1 MFWKH
6 HVSKEL
12 FMRSK
17 RISDIEDYIYENK
30 TVTLDQLCR
39 VFDVSKN
46 TIRRDLKEI
55 ISGGNFKKI
64 YGGITVKDNKDL
76 LPFSERNISNLDAKK
91 KIAAKAAELVED
103 SDVIFIDSGTT
114 TIHLIDFIKEKKNL
128 TIITNNLEV
137 MIRVIPYENIKLIS
151 LSGELDRNTLS
162 FTGDTASAVLKSY
175 NISKAF
181 MASAGVSIN
190 GGVTNSSTKEY
201 DIKTT
206 AVKRS
211 NSVYLL
217 TSQDKFNLVAIMTY
231 CTLDKL
237 TGIITDG
244 HPPQDIQEFMTEHDM
259 ELIISR

>member
-1 MFWKH
+1 
-6 HVSKEL
+6 
-12 FMRSK
+12 MRSK

-55 ISGGNFKKI
+55 IAGGNFKKI

-217 TSQDKFNLVAIMTY
+217 TSEDKFNLVAIMTY

-259 ELIISR
+259 ELVIAR

>member
-1 MFWKH
+1 
-6 HVSKEL
+6 
-12 FMRSK
+12 MRSK

-64 YGGITVKDNKDL
+64 YGGVTVKDNKDM
-76 LPFSERNISNLDAKK
+76 LPFSERNIANLDVKK

-103 SDVIFIDSGTT
+103 SDVVFIDSGTT
-114 TIHLIDFIKEKKNL
+114 TIHMIDYIKEKKNL
-128 TIITNNLEV
+128 TVITNNLEV

-162 FTGDTASAVLKSY
+162 FTGDTASSVLKSY
-175 NISKAF
+175 NISKSF
-181 MASAGVSIN
+181 MASAGVSID

-201 DIKTT
+201 DIKST

-211 NSVYLL
+211 NRVYLL
-217 TSQDKFNLVAIMTY
+217 TSADKFNTVAIMTY
-231 CTLDKL
+231 CTMDKL

-244 HPPQDIQEFMTEHDM
+244 EPPEDIAEYMAEHEI
-259 ELIISR
+259 ELFYAE

>member
-1 MFWKH
+1 
-6 HVSKEL
+6 
-12 FMRSK
+12 MRSR

-55 ISGGNFKKI
+55 IASGNFKKI
-64 YGGITVKDNKDL
+64 YGGITVKDSKDL
-76 LPFSERNISNLDAKK
+76 PPFSERNISNLDVKK
-91 KIAAKAAELVED
+91 MIAAKAAELVED

-114 TIHLIDFIKEKKNL
+114 TIHMIEHIKDRKNL

-181 MASAGVSIN
+181 MASAGVSID

-201 DIKTT
+201 DIKCT

-211 NSVYLL
+211 NWVYLL
-217 TSQDKFNLVAIMTY
+217 TSADKFNAVAIMTY

-237 TGIITDG
+237 SGIITEEA
-244 HPPQDIQEFMTEHDM
+244 PPQEIAEYMEEH
-259 ELIISR
+259 EINLYIAK

>member
-1 MFWKH
+1 
-6 HVSKEL
+6 
-12 FMRSK
+12 MRSK

-55 ISGGNFKKI
+55 IADGNFKKI

-76 LPFSERNISNLDAKK
+76 PPFSERNISNLEVKK
-91 KIAAKAAELVED
+91 RIAAKAAELVED

-114 TIHLIDFIKEKKNL
+114 TIHMIDHIKDRKNL

-181 MASAGVSIN
+181 MASAGVSID

-201 DIKTT
+201 DIKCT

-211 NSVYLL
+211 NWVYLL
-217 TSQDKFNLVAIMTY
+217 TSADKFNVVAIMTY

-237 TGIITDG
+237 TGIITDDA
-244 HPPQDIQEFMTEHDM
+244 PPQEIADYMDEHEID
-259 ELIISR
+259 LYIAK

>member
-1 MFWKH
+1 
-6 HVSKEL
+6 
-12 FMRSK
+12 MRSK

-55 ISGGNFKKI
+55 ISDGNFKKI
-64 YGGITVKDNKDL
+64 YGGVTVKDNKDL
-76 LPFSERNISNLDAKK
+76 LPFSERNINNLDAKK

-114 TIHLIDFIKEKKNL
+114 TIHMIDYIKEKKNL

-162 FTGDTASAVLKSY
+162 FTGDTASLVLKSY

-181 MASAGVSIN
+181 MASAGVSVD

-201 DIKTT
+201 DIKST

-211 NSVYLL
+211 NRVYLL
-217 TSQDKFNLVAIMTY
+217 TSADKFNEVAIMTY
-231 CTLDKL
+231 CTIDKL
-237 TGIITDG
+237 SGIISDG
-244 HPPQDIQEFMTEHDM
+244 KLPQDIKEYMDEQGMESYITE
-259 ELIISR
+259 

>member
-1 MFWKH
+1 
-6 HVSKEL
+6 
-12 FMRSK
+12 MRSK

-55 ISGGNFKKI
+55 ISEGNFKKI
-64 YGGITVKDNKDL
+64 YGGVTVKDNKDL

-114 TIHLIDFIKEKKNL
+114 TIHMIDFIKEKKNL

-201 DIKTT
+201 DIKST

-211 NSVYLL
+211 NTVYLL
-217 TSQDKFNLVAIMTY
+217 TSEDKFNLVAIMTY
-231 CTLDKL
+231 CTMDKL

-244 HPPQDIQEFMTEHDM
+244 MPPQDITDYMAEHEM
-259 ELIISR
+259 ELLISR

>member
-1 MFWKH
+1 
-6 HVSKEL
+6 
-12 FMRSK
+12 MRSK

-55 ISGGNFKKI
+55 ISDGNFKKI
-64 YGGITVKDNKDL
+64 YGGVTVKDNKDL

-114 TIHLIDFIKEKKNL
+114 TIHMIDFIKEKKNL

-181 MASAGVSIN
+181 MASAGISIN

-201 DIKTT
+201 DIKST

-217 TSQDKFNLVAIMTY
+217 TSEDKFNLVAIMTY

-237 TGIITDG
+237 TGIVTDG
-244 HPPQDIQEFMTEHDM
+244 RPPQDIIEYMEEHEM
-259 ELIISR
+259 ELIISK

>member
-1 MFWKH
+1 
-6 HVSKEL
+6 
-12 FMRSK
+12 MRSK

-46 TIRRDLKEI
+46 TIRRDLKDI
-55 ISGGNFKKI
+55 ISDGNFKKI
-64 YGGITVKDNKDL
+64 YGGVTVKDNKDL
-76 LPFSERNISNLDAKK
+76 LPPFSERNISNLDAKK
-91 KIAAKAAELVED
+91 KIAAQAAALVED

-114 TIHLIDFIKEKKNL
+114 TIHMIDFIKDKKNL

-181 MASAGVSIN
+181 MASAGVSVE

-211 NSVYLL
+211 SMVYLL
-217 TSQDKFNLVAIMTY
+217 ASQDKFNLVAIMTY

-237 TGIITDG
+237 TGIISDG
-244 HPPQDIQEFMTEHDM
+244 IPPQDIVEYMQEHEM
-259 ELIISR
+259 ELIIAR

>member
-1 MFWKH
+1 
-6 HVSKEL
+6 
-12 FMRSK
+12 MRSK

-55 ISGGNFKKI
+55 ISEGNFKKI
-64 YGGITVKDNKDL
+64 YGGVTVKDNKDL

-114 TIHLIDFIKEKKNL
+114 TIHMIDFIKEKKNL

-201 DIKTT
+201 DIKST

-211 NSVYLL
+211 NRVYLL
-217 TSQDKFNLVAIMTY
+217 TSEDKFNLVAIMTY
-231 CTLDKL
+231 CTMDKL

-244 HPPQDIQEFMTEHDM
+244 MPPQDITDYMAEHEM
-259 ELIISR
+259 ELLISR

>member
-1 MFWKH
+1 
-6 HVSKEL
+6 
-12 FMRSK
+12 MRSK

-39 VFDVSKN
+39 VFEVSKN

-55 ISGGNFKKI
+55 IAGGSFKKI
-64 YGGITVKDNKDL
+64 YGGITVKDSKDL
-76 LPFSERNISNLDAKK
+76 PPFSERNISNLDVKK
-91 KIAAKAAELVED
+91 KIAVKAADLVED

-114 TIHLIDFIKEKKNL
+114 TIHMIEHIKDRKNL

-162 FTGDTASAVLKSY
+162 FTGDTASSVLKSY

-181 MASAGVSIN
+181 MASAGVSIE

-201 DIKTT
+201 DIKCT

-211 NSVYLL
+211 NWVYLL
-217 TSQDKFNLVAIMTY
+217 TSADKFNTVAIMTY

-237 TGIITDG
+237 SGIITNDN
-244 HPPQDIQEFMTEHDM
+244 PSQEMVEYMDEHDID
-259 ELIISR
+259 LYIAK

>member
-1 MFWKH
+1 
-6 HVSKEL
+6 
-12 FMRSK
+12 MRSK

>member
-1 MFWKH
+1 
-6 HVSKEL
+6 
-12 FMRSK
+12 MRSK

-55 ISGGNFKKI
+55 IAGGNFKKI

-91 KIAAKAAELVED
+91 KIAEKAAELVED

-217 TSQDKFNLVAIMTY
+217 TSEDKFNLVAIMTY

-259 ELIISR
+259 ELVIAR